1 MTGRRKH
8 PIWFYFNEEITQGKS
23 KRAICKDCKLS
34 IVALVERMIKHKMT
48 CTNNIKN
55 KIEQNSNVDNPVEKK
70 NIININNY
78 ETEAF
83 DTNFNNG
90 NLYNKLKQYVGT
102 TDTDLK
108 LDTYLFICISLH
120 L

>member
-8 PIWFYFNEEITQGKS
+8 PIWFYFDEEITQGKS

-48 CTNNIKN
+48 CKTNIKN
-55 KIEQNSNVDNPVEKK
+55 EIIEQNSNPEDPNVERKG
-70 NIININNY
+70 IMNINNY
-78 ETEAF
+78 YQTEAL

-90 NLYNKLKQYVGT
+90 NLYNKLK
-102 TDTDLK
+102 
-108 LDTYLFICISLH
+108 H
-120 L
+120 